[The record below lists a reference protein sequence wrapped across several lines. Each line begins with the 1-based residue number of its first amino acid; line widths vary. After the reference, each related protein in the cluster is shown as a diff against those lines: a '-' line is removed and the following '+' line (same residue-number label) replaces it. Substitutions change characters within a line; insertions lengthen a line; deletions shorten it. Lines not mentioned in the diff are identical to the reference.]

1 MVGDRWTKIN
11 GRDIGT
17 RWIEGTLSLIKKKQK
32 CKKERKRAY
41 TLFYEVVKEEYTR
54 IVLNVVKVG
63 KHLFK
68 RSMFGLFF
76 HFELF

>member
-17 RWIEGTLSLIKKKQK
+17 RWIEATLSLVKKEQK

-41 TLFYEVVKEEYTR
+41 TRFYEVVKEEYTR

-76 HFELF
+76 YFELF